1 MEEKI
6 LCVLKNV
13 LGLESATKALSQQNC
28 DKWDS
33 LRHLNLIVELESEFG
48 VEFDPEEISGMK
60 CFEDIERVLTQ
71 NCDMDSVVKK
81 TGELSDAEIESIN
94 TLFSRYLAC
103 EEISLRFE
111 RSALMLLW
119 DIPYIV

>member
-1 MEEKI
+1 MRIKERVRIGECDKS
-6 LCVLKNV
+6 V
-13 LGLESATKALSQQNC
+13 SQQNC

-71 NCDMDSVVKK
+71 K
-81 TGELSDAEIESIN
+81 L
-94 TLFSRYLAC
+94 
-103 EEISLRFE
+103 
-111 RSALMLLW
+111 
-119 DIPYIV
+119 

>member
-33 LRHLNLIVELESEFG
+33 LRHLNLIVEWCR
-48 VEFDPEEISGMK
+48 VRSGGDLRDEVFRGYRK
-60 CFEDIERVLTQ
+60 GI
-71 NCDMDSVVKK
+71 NAK
-81 TGELSDAEIESIN
+81 TVIWI
-94 TLFSRYLAC
+94 
-103 EEISLRFE
+103 
-111 RSALMLLW
+111 RS
-119 DIPYIV
+119 

>member
-6 LCVLKNV
+6 LFVLKNV
-13 LGLESATKALSQQNC
+13 LGLELSQQNC

-71 NCDMDSVVKK
+71 K
-81 TGELSDAEIESIN
+81 L
-94 TLFSRYLAC
+94 
-103 EEISLRFE
+103 
-111 RSALMLLW
+111 
-119 DIPYIV
+119 

>member
-6 LCVLKNV
+6 LFVLKNV

-48 VEFDPEEISGMK
+48 VEFDPEEISWMK

-71 NCDMDSVVKK
+71 K
-81 TGELSDAEIESIN
+81 L
-94 TLFSRYLAC
+94 
-103 EEISLRFE
+103 
-111 RSALMLLW
+111 
-119 DIPYIV
+119 